1 MIYKD
6 LTPLIVKKYHPL
18 GGYLSKKLNIYRV
31 SEFLAIKKCTNGA
44 LFYLVKKFYFLSKS
58 LISVNKTSSLVGSG
72 GAAGAASSCFF
83 ILL

>member
-44 LFYLVKKFYFLSKS
+44 LFYLVKEKIF
-58 LISVNKTSSLVGSG
+58 IS
-72 GAAGAASSCFF
+72 
-83 ILL
+83 